1 MLMRT
6 DEKQNPGRAY
16 ICLAE
21 SSEKVRFQHSN
32 IDEEEEHHDGIADE
46 DGFINLTN
54 EELRTM
60 NASIECQGWI

>member
-1 MLMRT
+1 MRT

-21 SSEKVRFQHSN
+21 SSEKVRFQHSH
-32 IDEEEEHHDGIADE
+32 IDEEEEHHDDIADE
-46 DGFINLTN
+46 DGFINLMK

-60 NASIECQGWI
+60 KASIECQGWI

>member
-1 MLMRT
+1 MRT
-6 DEKQNPGRAY
+6 DEKQSPGRAY

-32 IDEEEEHHDGIADE
+32 IDEEEHQDDIADE
-46 DGFINLTN
+46 DGFINLTS
-54 EELRTM
+54 EELKMM

>member
-1 MLMRT
+1 MRT

-21 SSEKVRFQHSN
+21 SSEKVRFQHSD
-32 IDEEEEHHDGIADE
+32 IDEEENHDDIADE

-54 EELRTM
+54 EDLRTM
-60 NASIECQGWI
+60 KASIECQGWI